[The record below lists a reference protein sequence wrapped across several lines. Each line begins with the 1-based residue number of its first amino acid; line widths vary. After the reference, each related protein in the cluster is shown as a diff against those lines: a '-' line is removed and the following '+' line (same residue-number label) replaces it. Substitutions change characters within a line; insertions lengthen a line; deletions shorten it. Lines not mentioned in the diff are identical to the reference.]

1 MRSTINSTVCTPH
14 PRCNTT
20 TATTSINTT
29 TTSTTSPTSTPPTS
43 PTPPS
48 HPTTTKAPIV
58 AESPTPLLLLDL
70 ISGLQIPFIVDT
82 GARVTVIAEHAAKE
96 LHLTVLPPSSFVG
109 IHLVTASASP
119 ITIVGEVH
127 LELLIHKAHIV
138 SVKAAVIPTASSD
151 FLLGQN
157 VLDIITKAHGNP
169 FAWTDSASIP
179 APQLH
184 SSPAFLTSALRE
196 PVRTSKNPTRS
207 ELTAQV
213 CAWLPDSQLVHAGK
227 RVTIINGYFEGAG
240 RDFVLF
246 ANCHC
251 SGTVD
256 WSSPP
261 DPRHRHHRPVRFLVR
276 ALGLGGNTNTRW
288 SIQPGSL
295 IGQFHPG
302 FVKST
307 PTSVS
312 VDAVIDHQT
321 ESCVDSLLAT
331 AELVKTA
338 LDKRKAREALSKFQF
353 AEELPAAGRS
363 SAEPFVISLTPGT
376 TPVARRNYPLSHA
389 QEEFAMAQI
398 SSWLK
403 NGTIVAS
410 SSPWAS
416 PIVIATHP
424 RTGKLRFCL
433 DYRGLN
439 ARTVPDSYVMP
450 RIEQLVRAVQG
461 CVVFSKVDLT
471 QGFNQIPMDQKTA
484 AMTAFRGPR
493 GALYE
498 FAGAPFGLR
507 NLPAAFQ
514 RMMDRVLGDMAWIS
528 ASVYLDDVIIFSK
541 SLSDHHDHLSQLAA
555 RLRTHNLFARASK
568 CTFYQSQ
575 VEYLGYIIGSNSL
588 RVMPDRVEKIL
599 NCPPPTS
606 RQELR
611 RFLGLTGQFRDMVFD
626 YATIAAPL
634 EAMKNPNSKTP
645 FDLSGASPGH
655 AAFLRLRQALA
666 DMPQLSLPDM
676 HRPFI
681 GYSDASD
688 VAMAFVLSQKDE
700 SGLER
705 PIAFYSKTFTPKQ
718 RESLTIPLKE
728 AHALHYFCTKKA
740 WPFLA
745 TGGPHKI
752 FTDATGANA
761 LFKDSLQDASLRRL
775 ANDLQPLPLDITPIS
790 GSSNPAD
797 PLTRPPF
804 VTRDPNL
811 DDIAAQVSPLHDH
824 PGWRRVQEI
833 AVSFIGPNLPISE
846 EQFQEA
852 ATADQTIAEIS
863 DFINTGR
870 PAPPPNSSDE
880 DRRHHR
886 LLSEASA
893 GLTISETGT
902 LQRTTLLDGQ
912 PHHQRYIPT
921 SLRQPLL
928 DVAHAHGPT
937 VHAGRNGLAMFE
949 ELRRFAYWP
958 KMRSNC
964 LAYECATCATNKK
977 DHTKHPGLLHPLTAK
992 RPGERVSMDFV
1003 PMPKADGM
1011 IGFYLLIDKFSG
1023 FVYCRCTKQD
1033 NSAEAIQAVEDLR
1046 QLLVDIEHLH
1056 TDSDSSF
1063 LSATFR
1069 QALTLRGIE
1078 HHSSF
1083 PYHQQANFVERSV
1096 QFVKQLLR
1104 TSLDGVPTS
1113 YWSRVLMDVV
1123 RYSNMMPHASQG
1135 VSPQEILTGISPPN
1149 LLPYA
1154 DTIGFENLKALFN
1167 SREQLRDRVA
1177 AAMDI
1182 ATQTQREQYNVS
1194 HSDRRFSVGSLV
1206 LVRRHTSPA
1215 GEGSFNLHTPF
1226 HPNPWRIT
1234 HVLSEVS
1241 YIAHPTENAAT
1252 GSKVFHISD
1261 LKRAVL
1267 EQDDPRNH
1275 PEQLQ
1280 DEEWVIQRILD
1291 HRVRQGQEEYRV
1303 EWMGYNDVR
1312 HNSWEPAALL
1322 EHSQELLDKFRRLQQ
1337 LNSHRPKR
1345 WHLNN

>member
-1 MRSTINSTVCTPH
+1 MV
-14 PRCNTT
+14 
-20 TATTSINTT
+20 
-29 TTSTTSPTSTPPTS
+29 
-43 PTPPS
+43 
-48 HPTTTKAPIV
+48 
-58 AESPTPLLLLDL
+58 
-70 ISGLQIPFIVDT
+70 SGKQLPFIVDT
-82 GARVTVIAEHAAKE
+82 GARVTVIAERAAKRLG
-96 LHLTVLPPSSFVG
+96 LHIQPPSSFADV
-109 IHLVTASASP
+109 HLVSASASP
-119 ITIVGEVH
+119 IPVSGEIH
-127 LELLIHKAHIV
+127 LELLVHRHHIIN
-138 SVKAAVIPTASSD
+138 VKAAVIPTASSD

-157 VLDIITKAHGNP
+157 VLDLISQTHGAP
-169 FAWTDSASIP
+169 FAWADATPIQTLQLQSA
-179 APQLH
+179 
-184 SSPAFLTSALRE
+184 PAFLTAMLRE
-196 PVRTSKNPTRS
+196 PERKSKAPTRS
-207 ELTAQV
+207 ELMVQV
-213 CAWLPDSQLVHAGK
+213 CAWLPEAPLLH
-227 RVTIINGYFEGAG
+227 NGTRLTSLNGFFEGVG

-246 ANCHC
+246 ANGHCH
-251 SGTVD
+251 GTVD
-256 WSSPP
+256 WTSPP
-261 DPRHRHHRPVRFLVR
+261 DPQHKACRRVTFSVQ
-276 ALGLGGNTNTRW
+276 ALGLGGTTKTRW
-288 SIQPGSL
+288 SIQSGSL

-302 FVKST
+302 FVPSI
-307 PTSVS
+307 PTSIAI
-312 VDAVIDHQT
+312 DAVTSSVAAQPIDDLIAGAT
-321 ESCVDSLLAT
+321 LLRT
-331 AELVKTA
+331 PQ
-338 LDKRKAREALSKFQF
+338 DKRKARDVLSKFSF

-363 SAEPFVISLTPGT
+363 LAEPFVISLQPGT
-376 TPVARRNYPLSHA
+376 APIARRNYPLSHA
-389 QEEFAMAQI
+389 QEEFAMSQI

-439 ARTVPDSYVMP
+439 ARTISDSYVMP

-461 CVVFSKVDLT
+461 CSVFSKVDLT
-471 QGFNQIPMDQKTA
+471 QGFNQIRMDPETA

-528 ASVYLDDVIIFSK
+528 ASVYLDDVIVFSR
-541 SLSDHHDHLSQLAA
+541 SITDHHHHLSQLAD
-555 RLRTHNLFARASK
+555 RLKTHNLFARASK
-568 CTFYQSQ
+568 CCFYQQ
-575 VEYLGYIIGSNSL
+575 EVEYLGYFVGANTL
-588 RVMPDRVEKIL
+588 RVMPDRVDKIL
-599 NCPPPTS
+599 QCPPPTS

-611 RFLGLTGQFRDMVFD
+611 RFLGLTGQFRDMIYN

-666 DMPQLSLPDM
+666 EMPQLSLPDM

-688 VAMAFVLSQKDE
+688 VAMAFILSQKDD

-775 ANDLQPLPLDITPIS
+775 ANDLQPLPLDIQPIP

-846 EQFQEA
+846 EQF
-852 ATADQTIAEIS
+852 ATAAAADETIAGLRE
-863 DFINTGR
+863 FIEAGR
-870 PAPPPNSSDE
+870 PSPPPDAPDD
-880 DRRHHR
+880 DRRYHR
-886 LLSEASA
+886 TLSQLSA
-893 GLTISETGT
+893 GLTVSETGT
-902 LQRTTLLDGQ
+902 LQRTTLVNNQ
-912 PHHQRYIPT
+912 PHHQRFIPT

-928 DVAHAHGPT
+928 DAAHAHGPT
-937 VHAGRNGLAMFE
+937 VHAGRSGLAMFD
-949 ELRRFAYWP
+949 ELRRFAFWP
-958 KMRSNC
+958 KMRANC
-964 LAYECATCATNKK
+964 LAYTCVTCNINKK
-977 DHTKHPGLLHPLTAK
+977 DHSQHPGLLHPLTAT
-992 RPGERVSMDFV
+992 RPGERVSMDFI
-1003 PMPKADGM
+1003 PMPKADGL

-1023 FVYCRCTKQD
+1023 FIYCRCTRQD
-1033 NSAEAIQAVEDLR
+1033 NAAEAIQAVEDLR
-1046 QLLVDIEHLH
+1046 QLLIDIEHLH

-1063 LSATFR
+1063 TSNAFQHSLSV
-1069 QALTLRGIE
+1069 RGIE
-1078 HHSSF
+1078 HHTSF

-1104 TSLDGVPTS
+1104 TSLDGVPKT

-1135 VSPQEILTGISPPN
+1135 VSPQEILTGIAPPN

-1154 DTIGFENLKALFN
+1154 DTVGFVSLKALFD
-1167 SREQLRDRVA
+1167 SREKLRARVA
-1177 AAMDI
+1177 AAMEI
-1182 ATQTQREQYNVS
+1182 ATEEQRHYYNLTHV
-1194 HSDRRFSVGSLV
+1194 DRRFPVGALV
-1206 LVRRHTSPA
+1206 LVKRNTAPA
-1215 GEGSFNLHTPF
+1215 TDGNFNVHAPY

-1241 YIAHPTENAAT
+1241 YIAVPTENPAA
-1252 GSKVFHISD
+1252 GCKMFHVSD

-1267 EQDDPRNH
+1267 ETDDPRNH
-1275 PEQLQ
+1275 PL
-1280 DEEWVIQRILD
+1280 DEPEWVVQRILG
-1291 HRVRQGQEEYRV
+1291 HRTRNGNDEYLV
-1303 EWMGYNDVR
+1303 EWMGYDDTR
-1312 HNSWEPAALL
+1312 KNSWEPAALL
-1322 EHSQELLDKFRRLQQ
+1322 INSPELVDKFHQLQRIRPPQ
-1337 LNSHRPKR
+1337 PKQWNLND
-1345 WHLNN
+1345 